1 MLMEHFTSLTD
12 TRQAGKVKHDFL
24 EIIVMTICAVIAG
37 CEAWEDIA
45 DYCRVKQ
52 NWFRER
58 LHMKLENGVPSHD
71 TVQRVWGMIE
81 PKEFEACF
89 RSWVSSVCSKAD
101 GEIISIDG
109 KTLRRSGSSQKEP
122 LHMVSA
128 WANENQLVLGQI
140 STDEKSNEITAVPQ
154 LLEVLDLQG
163 CIVTADAMSC
173 QKAITAKIEKKKA
186 DYVLG
191 LKENQPNLKR
201 DVEEFFD
208 DVFKNPKDAPDIQH
222 IHTINKGHGRI
233 EARDYYLATDLSWML
248 YGEGWSALNSVGA
261 VVSTVTSGEN
271 TTKECRYYISSLT
284 DGAVFAKAA
293 RAHWGVENSLHWC
306 LDMTFHEDY
315 SRMRKDHTAENMA
328 VVRHIALDALKLH
341 PAKMS
346 LARKKRHC
354 SYDDEF
360 LAQVL
365 ELIHA

>member
-1 MLMEHFTSLTD
+1 MLMEYFTSLTD
-12 TRQAGKVKHDFL
+12 ARQAGKVKHNFL
-24 EIIVMTICAVIAG
+24 EIVVMTICAVIAG

-58 LHMKLENGVPSHD
+58 LNMKLENGIPSHD

-81 PKEFEACF
+81 PEEFESCF
-89 RSWVSSVCSKAD
+89 RSWVSSVSDVTD

-109 KTLRRSGSSQKEP
+109 KTLRRSGSAEKHP

-154 LLEVLDLQG
+154 LLEVLDLKG

-173 QKAITAKIEKKKA
+173 QKTITAKIAEKQA

-191 LKENQPNLKR
+191 LKENQPNLKK
-201 DVEEFFD
+201 DVKEFFD
-208 DVFKNPKDAPDIQH
+208 DILNTSNHAGIQH
-222 IHTINKGHGRI
+222 IHTNDKGHGRI
-233 EARDYYLATDLSWML
+233 ELRDYYLATDTSWML
-248 YGEGWSALNSVGA
+248 YKEGWTALNSVGA
-261 VVSTVTSGEN
+261 VISTVSNGEN
-271 TTKECRYYISSLT
+271 ITKECRYYISSLVS
-284 DGAVFAKAA
+284 GEAFAKAV
-293 RAHWGVENSLHWC
+293 RAHWGIENSLHWC

-328 VVRHIALDALKLH
+328 VVRHIALNALKLH

>member
-1 MLMEHFTSLTD
+1 MLMEHFTTLTD
-12 TRQAGKVKHDFL
+12 VRQAGKVKHNFL
-24 EIIVMTICAVIAG
+24 EIVVMTICAVIAG

-52 NWFRER
+52 DWFQER

-71 TVQRVWGMIE
+71 TVQRVWGKIE
-81 PKEFEACF
+81 PAEFEKCF
-89 RSWVSSVCSKAD
+89 RSWVSSISDTAG
-101 GEIISIDG
+101 GEIVSIDG
-109 KTLRRSGSSQKEP
+109 KTLRRSGSAEKHP

-154 LLEVLDLQG
+154 LLEVLDLRG

-173 QKAITAKIEKKKA
+173 QKAITAKIAEKQA

-208 DVFKNPKDAPDIQH
+208 DILNIPDRTGIQH
-222 IHTINKGHGRI
+222 IHTIDKGHGRT
-233 EARDYYLATDLSWML
+233 ESRDYYLATDTSWML
-248 YGEGWSALNSVGA
+248 YKEGWTALNSVGA
-261 VVSTVTSGEN
+261 VVSTVRNGKN
-271 TTKECRYYISSLT
+271 VTKERRYYISSLT
-284 DGAVFAKAA
+284 KGEEFAKAV
-293 RAHWGVENSLHWC
+293 RAHWGIENSLHWC

-315 SRMRKDHTAENMA
+315 SRMRKDHTSENMA
-328 VVRHIALDALKLH
+328 VVRHIALNALKLH

>member
-24 EIIVMTICAVIAG
+24 EIVVMTICAVIAG

-173 QKAITAKIEKKKA
+173 QKAITAKIEKRR
-186 DYVLG
+186 
-191 LKENQPNLKR
+191 QIM
-201 DVEEFFD
+201 F
-208 DVFKNPKDAPDIQH
+208 
-222 IHTINKGHGRI
+222 
-233 EARDYYLATDLSWML
+233 
-248 YGEGWSALNSVGA
+248 
-261 VVSTVTSGEN
+261 
-271 TTKECRYYISSLT
+271 
-284 DGAVFAKAA
+284 
-293 RAHWGVENSLHWC
+293 WG
-306 LDMTFHEDY
+306 
-315 SRMRKDHTAENMA
+315 
-328 VVRHIALDALKLH
+328 
-341 PAKMS
+341 
-346 LARKKRHC
+346 
-354 SYDDEF
+354 
-360 LAQVL
+360 
-365 ELIHA
+365 